1 MTPSIHEIFDK
12 FSALS
17 SKKERIEF
25 LQSNKNP
32 IFLQFLQNSF
42 DPNIQYHI
50 SKFPSLYIE
59 PTDMLPG
66 IEYSTIAQELR
77 RTYLFQKGNPTADSL
92 TEQKRTELLTQI
104 LESLHPREAD
114 FFVRMLSK
122 NLKVPFLTSNLI
134 REAFPAFLD

>member
-12 FSALS
+12 FSLLS
-17 SKKERIEF
+17 TKKERIEF

-32 IFLQFLQNSF
+32 IFLQFLQNAF
-42 DPNIQYHI
+42 NPNVQYYE
-50 SKFPSLYIE
+50 SKFPGLYIE

-77 RTYLFQKGNPTADSL
+77 RAYLFQKGNPTADAL
-92 TEQKRTELLTQI
+92 TEQKRKELLTQI

-122 NLKVPFLTSNLI
+122 NLKVPFLTVNLI
-134 REAFPAFLD
+134 KEAFPVLL